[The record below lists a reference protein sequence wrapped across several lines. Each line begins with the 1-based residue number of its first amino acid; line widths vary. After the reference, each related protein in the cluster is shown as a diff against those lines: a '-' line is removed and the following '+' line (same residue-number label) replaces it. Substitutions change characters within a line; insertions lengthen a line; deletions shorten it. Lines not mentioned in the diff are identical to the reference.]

1 MIKWDP
7 NKGWYDTNTGLA
19 LDSPERQESKRQYL
33 ESKNKFLEENMYDPN
48 KDYSSDF
55 GKLFGSDVNRASELY
70 YSGPSPRW
78 QGALSDR
85 LRERMS
91 RKKNVYGSGG
101 RYEGSTET
109 MDRDLQRQMYRRNNA
124 IEDMF
129 RKGYSMAQINA
140 HTSGQRN
147 VLEEGPD
154 YKDYQKAVQGEG
166 LFGAE
171 PTNKDWYKDYFDV
184 PVFIGQPPRGA
195 SGGSDTAARPG
206 APAASAPAASAPA
219 GGVFINQPNRNPD
232 MNAELF
238 SQGGE
243 AEGSD
248 PYYNPEYQYVPAGV
262 QDMIFGLFNPY
273 ASELMLTYGY
283 QPPTDP
289 VTGQPVGTPSLT
301 DPGTY
306 TPPGVGVGPSLPT
319 GTYTPPG
326 PTTPIDPGVD
336 PTPPDYTPPEP
347 PPDPTVPSDPDPG
360 GGDPGGGG
368 PDPTPTGPPSGYVGA
383 ASLKGID
390 ELAHRKRN
398 YLGGMDVL
406 VGSRQE
412 VSAEDFNRLLGTI
425 EGKYG
430 KGAFY
435 DPARGSIYQNIDDD
449 KVAIENSSYIPVGI
463 DPTKYQEQQKTQ
475 AAMMGL
481 GDQVDE
487 RGRRKRSREPIYTSQ
502 RIGDKMYFVDG
513 GKIFS
518 YDVRDKQ
525 YGSTPSFATG
535 GAVSKVAST
544 GVGTLFNGYF

>member
-19 LDSPERQESKRQYL
+19 LDSAETKESKRQYL
-33 ESKNKFLEENMYDPN
+33 EDKNRFLEQNMYDPN

-85 LRERMS
+85 LRERMGQ
-91 RKKNVYGSGG
+91 KENVYGSSG

-109 MDRDLQRQMYRRNNA
+109 MDRGLQRQMYRRNNA

-129 RKGYSMAQINA
+129 RKGFSADQILA

-154 YKDYQKAVQGEG
+154 YKDYQKAKAGQKVYGMKG
-166 LFGAE
+166 RKGWA
-171 PTNKDWYKDYFDV
+171 DDYFDV
-184 PVFIGQPPRGA
+184 PVSIGQPPKNA

-206 APAASAPAASAPA
+206 ASAASAPATSSPE
-219 GGVFINQPNRNPD
+219 GVFIRQPNRNPD

-248 PYYNPEYQYVPAGV
+248 PYYNPDYQYVPAGV

-289 VTGQPVGTPSLT
+289 VTGQPVGTPSIT
-301 DPGTY
+301 NPGTY
-306 TPPGVGVGPSLPT
+306 VDPSPTPGPAGPPGVYV
-319 GTYTPPG
+319 PP
-326 PTTPIDPGVD
+326 DPVD
-336 PTPPDYTPPEP
+336 PLDPIPDPTP
-347 PPDPTVPSDPDPG
+347 PPDPTGPSDPA
-360 GGDPGGGG
+360 PGGGG
-368 PDPTPTGPPSGYVGA
+368 PGVPDPTPTGPPSGYVGA
-383 ASLKGID
+383 ARLKGID
-390 ELAHRKRN
+390 PLAHSRRN
-398 YLGGMDVL
+398 KLSGMDVL

-435 DPARGSIYQNIDDD
+435 DPERGSIYQNIDDD

-487 RGRRKRSREPIYTSQ
+487 RGRSKRSRDPIYTSQ

-513 GKIFS
+513 GKIYS